1 MKRALL
7 FLCVRNRLPTAG
19 VLSLLLSTVASMHA
33 VDGVANLIEPARPHV
48 TQIVSEYGLIPPDRA
63 TILRE
68 ASAFIND
75 RVKEAKPAPL
85 IFICTHNSRRSHLAQ
100 VWAQAAAAYYN
111 VTNVVSFSGGTE
123 TAACNIR
130 TIRALQR
137 AGVSIV
143 NSTGGTNPV
152 YLAQW
157 SESLPP
163 AKLYSKTFSDT
174 ANPQIGFAAFLCCDQ
189 ADAKCP
195 IVQGAAARFSIPYVD
210 PKASDNTDKES
221 ATYDERCRQIA
232 REMFCLVSLVKAGS

>member
-1 MKRALL
+1 MHFMKHFLKTTLIVVILAGASLGTEAFAKEADLL
-7 FLCVRNRLPTAG
+7 
-19 VLSLLLSTVASMHA
+19 
-33 VDGVANLIEPARPHV
+33 EPARPYV
-48 TQIVSEYGLIPPDRA
+48 RQIVSEYGLIPPDRA
-63 TILRE
+63 AILRE

-75 RVKEAKPAPL
+75 RIKEAKPAPL

-100 VWAQAAAAYYN
+100 VWAQAAAAYYH

-157 SESLPP
+157 SESVPP
-163 AKLYSKTFSDT
+163 AKLYSKTFSDP

-195 IVQGAAARFSIPYVD
+195 IVQGAAARFSTPYVD
-210 PKASDNTDKES
+210 PKASDGTDKES

-232 REMFCLVSLVKAGS
+232 REMFYLISLVKPGS

>member
-1 MKRALL
+1 MHFMKHFLKTTLIVVILAGASLGTEAFAKEADLL
-7 FLCVRNRLPTAG
+7 
-19 VLSLLLSTVASMHA
+19 
-33 VDGVANLIEPARPHV
+33 EPARPYV
-48 TQIVSEYGLIPPDRA
+48 RQIVSEYGLIPPDRA
-63 TILRE
+63 AILRE

-111 VTNVVSFSGGTE
+111 VTNVVAFSGGTE

-143 NSTGGTNPV
+143 NFTGGTNPV
-152 YLAQW
+152 YLAQC

-163 AKLYSKTFSDT
+163 AKLYSKTFSDP

-210 PKASDNTDKES
+210 PKASDDTNKES

-232 REMFCLVSLVKAGS
+232 REMFYLISLVKPGS

>member
-1 MKRALL
+1 MHFMKHFLKTTLIVVILAGASLGTEAFAKEADLL
-7 FLCVRNRLPTAG
+7 
-19 VLSLLLSTVASMHA
+19 
-33 VDGVANLIEPARPHV
+33 EPARPYV
-48 TQIVSEYGLIPPDRA
+48 RQIVSEYGLIPPDRA
-63 TILRE
+63 AVLRQ

-152 YLAQW
+152 YLAQC

-163 AKLYSKTFSDT
+163 AKLYSKTFSDP
-174 ANPQIGFAAFLCCDQ
+174 ANPQIGFAAFLCCYQ

-210 PKASDNTDKES
+210 PKASDGTDKES

-232 REMFCLVSLVKAGS
+232 REMFYLISLVKPGS

>member
-1 MKRALL
+1 MHFMKHFLKTTLIVVILAGASLGTEAFAKEADLL
-7 FLCVRNRLPTAG
+7 
-19 VLSLLLSTVASMHA
+19 
-33 VDGVANLIEPARPHV
+33 EPARPYV
-48 TQIVSEYGLIPPDRA
+48 RQIVSEYGLIPPDRA
-63 TILRE
+63 AILRE

-75 RVKEAKPAPL
+75 RIKEAKPAPL

-100 VWAQAAAAYYN
+100 VWAQAATVYYQI
-111 VTNVVSFSGGTE
+111 TNIVSFSGGTE

-152 YLAQW
+152 YLAQC

-163 AKLYSKTFSDT
+163 AKLYSKTFSDP
-174 ANPQIGFAAFLCCDQ
+174 ANPQSGFAAFLCCDQ

-195 IVQGAAARFSIPYVD
+195 VVQGAAARFSTPYVD
-210 PKASDNTDKES
+210 PKASDDTDKES

-232 REMFCLVSLVKAGS
+232 REMFYLISLVKPAS